1 MSTRGTFLDTPGAL
15 LYHPAIAPQDVLYD
29 LLVIGC
35 GGAGLAAALSYSDAA
50 TQQGRRPRV
59 GVLERSAQEQR
70 GGATRWT
77 TARLRVDD
85 EGALDPRVPDLVASS
100 HRDADRAYVE
110 ALRDEAPATIRFLE
124 DRGVELVHYPLGL
137 ATSITGGR
145 EAAPKGGGLSIVETL
160 AGHLEQ
166 TPGAEILYRTEAV
179 DLALDEDGVVAGVT
193 ARGPDGRLRR
203 LPARAVVLAC
213 GGFEGSQQLL
223 TQYVGERACDLP
235 LIAPGVASN
244 RGDGLRMA
252 VAVGADTAGQFDM
265 FHGEPVDS
273 RTTHPDA
280 VVLGYP
286 YGLVVNGRAERF
298 FDEGAYTFEDGF
310 ELLAY
315 EIWRH
320 QGNRACFIGDQTTAG
335 LPNMELMNATDLPP
349 VTGDTIGELAG
360 KLGLDRGALEATVA
374 AYNVAARPVA
384 EFDPFT
390 RDGCATH
397 GLLPPK
403 SNWAFRL
410 DTPPFL
416 GYPLTC
422 AVTFT
427 FGGVRTDAQGRVLTP
442 GGTVIPGLYAAGE
455 VTGLYYHRY
464 PVGTSVL
471 RSLTFGRL
479 AGTHAATS
487 AGD

>member
-1 MSTRGTFLDTPGAL
+1 
-15 LYHPAIAPQDVLYD
+15 
-29 LLVIGC
+29 VIGC
-35 GGAGLAAALSYSDAA
+35 GGAGLSAALAYADAAA
-50 TQQGRRPRV
+50 QRGRPSGI
-59 GVLERSAQEQR
+59 GVLERSAKDQR

-85 EGALDPRVPDLVASS
+85 EGALAPRVPDVVGSS

-110 ALRDEAPATIRFLE
+110 TLRDEAPATIRFLE

-145 EAAPKGGGLSIVETL
+145 EAAPKGGGLSIVENL
-160 AGHLEQ
+160 ASHLER

-179 DLALDEDGVVAGVT
+179 DLVLDEEGVVAGAT

-203 LPARAVVLAC
+203 LPARAVVIAC
-213 GGFEGSQQLL
+213 GGFEGSQHLL
-223 TQYVGERACDLP
+223 TQYVGERAGDMP
-235 LIAPGVASN
+235 LIAPGVGHN

-252 VAVGADTAGQFDM
+252 VAIGADTAGQFDM

-286 YGLVVNGRAERF
+286 YGIVVNGRAERF

-310 ELLAY
+310 EVLAY
-315 EIWRH
+315 EIWRN

-349 VTGDTIGELAG
+349 VTADTIGELGG
-360 KLGLDRGALEATVA
+360 KLGLDPDALEATVA
-374 AYNVAARPVA
+374 AYNVAARPVD

-390 RDGCATH
+390 RDGCETH
-397 GLLPPK
+397 GLRPPK

-410 DTPPFL
+410 ESPPYL

-427 FGGVRTDAQGRVLTP
+427 FGGLRTDTHGRVLTP
-442 GGTVIPGLYAAGE
+442 GGTVIPALYAAGE
-455 VTGLYYHRY
+455 VTGVFYHRY

-479 AGTHAATS
+479 AGSHAA
-487 AGD
+487 AAAD